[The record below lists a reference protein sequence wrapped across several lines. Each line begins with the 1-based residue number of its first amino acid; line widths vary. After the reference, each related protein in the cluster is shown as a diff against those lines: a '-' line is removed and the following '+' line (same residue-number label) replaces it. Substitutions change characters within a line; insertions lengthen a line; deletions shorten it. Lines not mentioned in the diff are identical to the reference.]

1 MSIKS
6 PLEDFLKTTMAAMPG
21 YWHKLVYLAGLRSN
35 SQKYGHWGMARRY
48 GLTASHSAISAAHSE
63 LFLQVLG
70 TPIKSLVDDAASASQ
85 GPDQKELL
93 EELWEGAR
101 QLLPTDLGGG
111 SAKHFEVTL
120 LTVQKVMEK
129 KNAAKGQPESPP
141 QSPGQ

>member
-1 MSIKS
+1 MSIKT

-48 GLTASHSAISAAHSE
+48 GLTASHSAMSAAHSE

-70 TPIKSLVDDAASASQ
+70 APIKNLVEDAASASQ
-85 GPDQKELL
+85 DASQKESLHQ
-93 EELWEGAR
+93 LWENSGE
-101 QLLPTDLGGG
+101 LLPTDLGGG

-120 LTVQKVMEK
+120 LTVQRVLEK
-129 KNAAKGQPESPP
+129 KNTATDQPESPP